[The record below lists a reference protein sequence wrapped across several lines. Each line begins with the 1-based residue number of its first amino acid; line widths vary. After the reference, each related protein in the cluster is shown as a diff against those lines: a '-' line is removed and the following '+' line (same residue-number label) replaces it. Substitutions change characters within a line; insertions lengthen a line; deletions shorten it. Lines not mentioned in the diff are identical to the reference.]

1 MGSSNGHCSISLAVL
16 FVFVVTGDANLGS
29 CGCFKRIFSFGDS
42 IIDTGNFAYTIR
54 NRPPSPPSVLPYG
67 ETYFHH
73 PTGRGGPR
81 IKTDWGNSSIRK
93 LTKAYKPHNMLYTNA
108 LSDPYYLSAQALGLP
123 LLPPSLP
130 EEKTGQFPTGAN
142 FAVFGAMALNPNYF
156 KSRYNLSVPFP
167 WSLHD
172 QLATFNKVLTRIA
185 PGDAATKRLLSESLV
200 VFGEIGGNDY
210 NFWFF
215 DSELSKDRN
224 TPLQYMP
231 DIIDRIGAGVQKVI
245 NLGAKTILVPGN
257 FPIGCVPAYLSI
269 HKSNTSADYDQF
281 GCLAWFN
288 AFSRRH
294 NQLLKQEI
302 GRLKSRNPS
311 VKIIYADYYGAFME
325 FIRNPNRNGIDSP
338 LVACCGG
345 NGPYG
350 TGLPCDRNAKVCRDP
365 SRFANWDQVHMT
377 EKAYSVIANGVL
389 NGPYADIPLLHAC

>member
-1 MGSSNGHCSISLAVL
+1 MESSNGHCSISLAIL
-16 FVFVVTGDANLGS
+16 FVFAALLLNADLGS
-29 CGCFKRIFSFGDS
+29 CHCFKRIFSFGDS

-73 PTGRGGPR
+73 PTGR
-81 IKTDWGNSSIRK
+81 
-93 LTKAYKPHNMLYTNA
+93 A
-108 LSDPYYLSAQALGLP
+108 SDGRLIIDFYAQALGLP

-142 FAVFGAMALNPNYF
+142 FAVFGAMALSPNYF
-156 KSRYNLSVPFP
+156 KSRYKLSVPFP
-167 WSLHD
+167 WSLQD
-172 QLATFNKVLTRIA
+172 QLASFNKVLTRIA

-215 DSELSKDRN
+215 DAELGDDRN
-224 TPLQYMP
+224 TPLQP

-257 FPIGCVPAYLSI
+257 FPMGCVPAYLST

-281 GCLAWFN
+281 RCLAWFN

-294 NQLLKQEI
+294 NRLLKQEVH
-302 GRLKSRNPS
+302 RLKSRNPS

-325 FIRNPNRNGIDSP
+325 FIRDPNRNGIDSS
-338 LVACCGG
+338 LMACCGG

-350 TGLPCDRNAKVCRDP
+350 TGHP
-365 SRFANWDQVHMT
+365 FANWDQVHMT
-377 EKAYSVIANGVL
+377 KKAYSVIPNGVL

>member
-1 MGSSNGHCSISLAVL
+1 MRSSIRHYSISLAVI
-16 FVFVVTGDANLGS
+16 FVFAVLLLNADLGS

-42 IIDTGNFAYTIR
+42 IIDTGNFAYIVR
-54 NRPPSPPSVLPYG
+54 NRPPGPPSVPPYG

-73 PTGRGGPR
+73 PTGR
-81 IKTDWGNSSIRK
+81 
-93 LTKAYKPHNMLYTNA
+93 A
-108 LSDPYYLSAQALGLP
+108 SDGRLIIDFYAQALGLP

-142 FAVFGAMALNPNYF
+142 FAVFGAMALNPDYF
-156 KSRYNLSVPFP
+156 KSRYNFSVPFS

-172 QLATFNKVLTRIA
+172 QLASFKKVLTRIA
-185 PGDAATKRLLSESLV
+185 PRDAATKSVLSESLV

-215 DSELSKDRN
+215 DPVRRKDRN
-224 TPLQYMP
+224 TPLRYMP
-231 DIIDRIGAGVQKVI
+231 DVISRIGAGVQKVI

-269 HKSNTSADYDQF
+269 HKSNASADYDQF
-281 GCLAWFN
+281 HCLAWFN

-294 NQLLKQEI
+294 NQLLKQEV

-325 FIRNPNRNGIDSP
+325 FVRNPSRNGIDSP

-345 NGPYG
+345 QGPYG
-350 TGLPCDRNAKVCRDP
+350 TGHRCDQNAKVCRDP
-365 SRFANWDQVHMT
+365 SRFAN
-377 EKAYSVIANGVL
+377 
-389 NGPYADIPLLHAC
+389 

>member
-1 MGSSNGHCSISLAVL
+1 MGSSNRHCSISLAVL
-16 FVFVVTGDANLGS
+16 LVFASLLLNADLGS

-73 PTGRGGPR
+73 PTGR
-81 IKTDWGNSSIRK
+81 
-93 LTKAYKPHNMLYTNA
+93 A
-108 LSDPYYLSAQALGLP
+108 SDGRLIIDFYAQALGLP

-130 EEKTGQFPTGAN
+130 EEKTGQFTTGAN

-167 WSLHD
+167 RSLND
-172 QLATFNKVLTRIA
+172 QLASFNKVLTRIA

-257 FPIGCVPAYLSI
+257 FPIGCVPVYLST

-302 GRLKSRNPS
+302 GQLKSRNPS

-325 FIRNPNRNGIDSP
+325 FVKNPNRNGIDSP

-345 NGPYG
+345 NGPCG

-377 EKAYSVIANGVL
+377 EKAYSVIASGVL
-389 NGPYADIPLLHAC
+389 NGPYVDIPLLHAC

>member
-1 MGSSNGHCSISLAVL
+1 MESSNGHCSISLAIL
-16 FVFVVTGDANLGS
+16 FVFAALLLNADLGS
-29 CGCFKRIFSFGDS
+29 CHCFKRIFSFGDS
-42 IIDTGNFAYTIR
+42 ITDTGNFAYTVR
-54 NRPPSPPSVLPYG
+54 NRPLGPPLVPPYG

-73 PTGRGGPR
+73 PTGR
-81 IKTDWGNSSIRK
+81 
-93 LTKAYKPHNMLYTNA
+93 A
-108 LSDPYYLSAQALGLP
+108 SDGRLIIDFYAQALGLP

-130 EEKTGQFPTGAN
+130 LEKTGQFPAGAN

-156 KSRYNLSVPFP
+156 KSKYNFSVPFP
-167 WSLHD
+167 WSLQD

-200 VFGEIGGNDY
+200 IFGEIGGNDY

-215 DSELSKDRN
+215 DPKRSKDRN

-231 DIIDRIGAGVQKVI
+231 DVIASIGAGVQKVI
-245 NLGAKTILVPGN
+245 NLGAKTIIVPGN
-257 FPIGCVPAYLSI
+257 FPIGCVPAYLST

-281 GCLAWFN
+281 RCLAWFN
-288 AFSRRH
+288 VFSRRH
-294 NQLLKQEI
+294 NQLLKQEV

-325 FIRNPNRNGIDSP
+325 FVRNPHRNGIDSP

-350 TGLPCDRNAKVCRDP
+350 TGRRCDQNAKVCRDP

-377 EKAYSVIANGVL
+377 EKAYSVITNGVL